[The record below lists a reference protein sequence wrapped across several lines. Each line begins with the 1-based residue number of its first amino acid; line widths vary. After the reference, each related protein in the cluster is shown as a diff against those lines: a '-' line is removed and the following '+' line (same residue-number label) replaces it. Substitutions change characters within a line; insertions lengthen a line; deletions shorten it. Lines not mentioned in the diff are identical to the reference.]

1 MARKTF
7 AFQLYRTKRERYLHR
22 RIDIAGEIYNHCVL
36 LQRRYYRR
44 FGGFVHLYRLQKHL
58 ARLKKTTR
66 FAHWGCVGSQA
77 VQDIVRRVDLGYQK
91 FFRKANKRP
100 PKLRKRWR
108 HKSFTL
114 KQAGWSYAGGN
125 VVSVGGIAYR
135 FHHSRDIEGTIKT
148 VTLKRMP
155 TGRFFVFFSC
165 EVPDTEVIRVKTGR
179 TAGFDFGLKRF
190 LTGSNPGEE
199 IDAPLPYRAALKDL
213 RRASRSFSLKQRG
226 SNHWYQA
233 RLHLARTHARVANQR
248 RAWHWELARH
258 LCDAYDAIYLEDL
271 ELRGMQRLWG
281 RKISDLGH
289 GNFVRILPHVAKQT
303 GTHLGFVSRY
313 FPSSKLCSVC
323 GYINHDLGLRDR
335 QWTCPACG
343 TEHDRDRNAA
353 VNIHAEGAS
362 SAGGDGVRPTQSA
375 AD

>member
-1 MARKTF
+1 MTRKTF
-7 AFQLYRTKRERYLHR
+7 AFQLYRTKRHRHLHR
-22 RIDIAGEIYNHCVL
+22 RIDVAGKIYNHCVL

-44 FGGFVHLYRLQKHL
+44 FGGYIHLFRLQKHI
-58 ARLKKTTR
+58 AKLKKTAR
-66 FAHWGCVGSQA
+66 FAHWRCVGSQA

-91 FFRKANKRP
+91 FFRKENKRP

-114 KQAGWSYAGGN
+114 KQAGWSYAGGD
-125 VVSVGGIAYR
+125 VVYIGGIAYR

-148 VTLKRMP
+148 LTVKRMP

-165 EVPDTEVIRVKTGR
+165 VAPEPKVIRVKTGR

-190 LTGSNPGEE
+190 LTGNNLGED
-199 IDAPLPYRAALKDL
+199 IDAPLPYRAALGDL
-213 RRASRSFSLKQRG
+213 RRASRAFSTKQKG
-226 SNHWYQA
+226 SNHWHQA

-248 RAWHWELARH
+248 RAWHWELARN
-258 LCDAYDAIYLEDL
+258 LCETYDAIYLEDL
-271 ELRGMQRLWG
+271 NLRGMQRLWG
-281 RKISDLGH
+281 RKIGDLGH

-303 GTHLGFVSRY
+303 GTHLGFVDRY

-323 GYINHDLGLRDR
+323 GSIHHDLGLRDR
-335 QWTCPACG
+335 EWICPACG
-343 TEHDRDRNAA
+343 AEHDRDRNAA

-362 SAGGDGVRPTQSA
+362 SAGGDGVRPTRSA